1 MATDTDTSADSP
13 PGTAWAPGATGT
25 ARGASRLA
33 RVRGRL
39 ELPTLRRATGLLDGR
54 HRSVFIGHG
63 QQAVVRFEKQ
73 PVTLGAYHIAFRQ
86 PCQRRDLA
94 KSLGRRALNRRQEGN
109 IVLLSQA

>member
-1 MATDTDTSADSP
+1 MDGDLHDKQRIVQRFGQHEAD
-13 PGTAWAPGATGT
+13 
-25 ARGASRLA
+25 R
-33 RVRGRL
+33 
-39 ELPTLRRATGLLDGR
+39 
-54 HRSVFIGHG
+54 VFIGYG